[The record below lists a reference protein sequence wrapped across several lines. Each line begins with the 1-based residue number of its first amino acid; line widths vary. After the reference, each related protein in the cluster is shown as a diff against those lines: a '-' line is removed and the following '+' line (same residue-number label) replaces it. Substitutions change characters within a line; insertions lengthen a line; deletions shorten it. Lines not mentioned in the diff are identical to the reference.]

1 MSSQVAA
8 ITYPKSIAEPITPD
22 ETQLT
27 EDGPRFNTAWKCRRT
42 KSQILTVAWP
52 DTTTGELVLRGPGL
66 GGASIHMDT
75 VGQIYLLSGNI
86 NGGTDVGKGA
96 GKLTVH
102 CAGGVQ
108 KYEGPVDMEFNS
120 SDDDEDD
127 ALGIMCY
134 GNLTENVEGGQRTII
149 AQKVYIKAE
158 ELVEI
163 VGGTDVKIQAGG
175 DGSGSIIFAAGE
187 VLHLMDNE
195 KKVVL
200 GQSMKFGVKEDTEI
214 SFDPRS
220 NHTILSPGHLNH
232 KVLGDYKQWTGGI
245 YQQIIGGIV
254 PAPPF
259 IQPRIYDYSVT
270 TVKGKTA
277 FRSGQKFSVDAILGG
292 IDLEAA
298 AGGASVMA
306 QSGDIDILTNL
317 GEMNIQSTGDAK
329 IQATGGDI
337 SINAATKLDMTAPG
351 GTKIDTAAGFDVD
364 STGPVTIDG
373 TTVDVTG
380 SGNVTIKGALIFLN

>member
-1 MSSQVAA
+1 MSNQTAA
-8 ITYPKSIAEPITPD
+8 ITYPQSIAKPTTAD

-27 EDGPRFNTAWKCRRT
+27 EDGPRFKTAWKCAST

-75 VGQIYLLSGNI
+75 VGQIYLISGNL
-86 NGGTDVGKGA
+86 NGGADVGKGA

-102 CAGGVQ
+102 CNGGIQ

-134 GNLTENVEGGQRTII
+134 GNVTENIVGGQKTVI

-158 ELVEI
+158 ELIEI

-187 VLHLMDNE
+187 VMHLMDNE
-195 KKVVL
+195 KKIVL
-200 GQSMKFGVKEDTEI
+200 GQSMKFGVKEATEI

-245 YQQIIGGIV
+245 YQQIIGGII
-254 PAPPF
+254 PAPYAF
-259 IQPRIYDYSVT
+259 VQPRLYDYSVT

-277 FRSGQKFSVDAILGG
+277 FRSGQKFSVDAVLGG
-292 IDLEAA
+292 IDMEAYAGDVAMKATAGKMDLEA
-298 AGGASVMA
+298 
-306 QSGDIDILTNL
+306 L
-317 GEMNIQSTGDAK
+317 GVGTLK
-329 IQATGGDI
+329 ATGGVTIEGD
-337 SINAATKLDMTAPG
+337 G
-351 GTKIDTAAGFDVD
+351 DVD
-364 STGPVTIDG
+364 ITTKGKMDITSTGPMKIKGSTMGVEADGSLTIDG
-373 TTVDVTG
+373 ATVDVTG
-380 SGNVTIKGALIFLN
+380 SGDVSIKGSMIFLN

>member
-1 MSSQVAA
+1 MSDQVAA
-8 ITYPKSIAEPITPD
+8 ITYPQSIAGPTTPD

-27 EDGPRFNTAWKCRRT
+27 EDGPRFKTAWKCAST

-52 DTTTGELVLRGPGL
+52 DTTTGEMILRGPGL

-75 VGQIYLLSGNI
+75 VGQIYLLAGNI
-86 NGGTDVGKGA
+86 NGGADVGKGA
-96 GKLTVH
+96 GKLTVD

-127 ALGIMCY
+127 ALGIVCY
-134 GNLTENVEGGQRTII
+134 GNFTENIEGGQRTIK

-158 ELVEI
+158 ELIEI

-195 KKVVL
+195 KKIVL
-200 GQSMKFGVKEDTEI
+200 GQSMKFGVKEATEI

-277 FRSGQKFSVDAILGG
+277 FRSGQKFSVDAVLGG
-292 IDLEAA
+292 IDMEALAGDVAMKATAGKMDLEA
-298 AGGASVMA
+298 
-306 QSGDIDILTNL
+306 L
-317 GEMNIQSTGDAK
+317 GVGTLK
-329 IQATGGDI
+329 ATGGVTID
-337 SINAATKLDMTAPG
+337 
-351 GTKIDTAAGFDVD
+351 GTGDVD
-364 STGPVTIDG
+364 IKTEGKMDITSTGPMKIKGSLMDIDSDGPVTIDG
-373 TTVDVTG
+373 STVDITG
-380 SGNVTIKGALIFLN
+380 SGAVSLKGAMIYLN

>member
-1 MSSQVAA
+1 MSNQTAA
-8 ITYPKSIAEPITPD
+8 ITYPQSIAKPTTAD

-27 EDGPRFNTAWKCRRT
+27 EDGPRFKTAWKCAST
-42 KSQILTVAWP
+42 KSQFLTVAWP
-52 DTTTGELVLRGPGL
+52 DTTTGELILRGPGL

-75 VGQIYLLSGNI
+75 VGQIYLLSGNL
-86 NGGTDVGKGA
+86 NGGADVGKGA

-102 CAGGVQ
+102 CNGGIQ

-120 SDDDEDD
+120 ADDDEDD

-134 GNLTENVEGGQRTII
+134 GNVTENIVGGQKTVI

-195 KKVVL
+195 KKVIL
-200 GQSMKFGVKEDTEI
+200 GQSMKFGVKEATEI

-270 TVKGKTA
+270 TMKGKTA
-277 FRSGQKFSVDAILGG
+277 FRSGQKFSVDAVLGG
-292 IDLEAA
+292 IDMEAVAGDVLLKAKEGKMDLEA
-298 AGGASVMA
+298 
-306 QSGDIDILTNL
+306 L
-317 GEMNIQSTGDAK
+317 GVGTLK
-329 IQATGGDI
+329 ATGGVTIEGDGDFDI
-337 SINAATKLDMTAPG
+337 KTQGKLDMSAPE

-364 STGPVTIDG
+364 SSGPVSLKG
-373 TTVDVTG
+373 TTMDLEG
-380 SGNVTIKGALIFLN
+380 SGDVTIKGALIFLN

>member
-1 MSSQVAA
+1 MSNQVAA
-8 ITYPKSIAEPITPD
+8 TTYPKSIADPLTSD

-27 EDGPRFNTAWKCRRT
+27 TDLPLFTTCWKGRRT
-42 KSQILTVAWP
+42 KSDIVEIAWP
-52 DTTTGELVLRGPGL
+52 DTTTGELAIRGPGI

-75 VGQIYLLSGNI
+75 QGQIYLIGGTL
-86 NGGTDVGKGA
+86 NGGQDAGKGA
-96 GKLTVH
+96 GKLTVN
-102 CAGGVQ
+102 CAGGIQ
-108 KYEGPVDMEFNS
+108 KYQGPVSMEFNS
-120 SDDDEDD
+120 SDPGGEDDE

-134 GNLTENVEGGQRTII
+134 GDVTWDIEGGQKTIK
-149 AQKVYIKAE
+149 AQKVYIKAD

-187 VLHLMDNE
+187 VLHIMDN
-195 KKVVL
+195 KKEIIL

-259 IQPRIYDYSVT
+259 IQSRIYDYSVT

-277 FRSGQKFSVDAILGG
+277 FRSGQKFSVDAVLGG
-292 IDLEAA
+292 IDMEALAGDVAIKAA
-298 AGGASVMA
+298 AGKMDLEA
-306 QSGDIDILTNL
+306 L
-317 GEMNIQSTGDAK
+317 GVGTLK
-329 IQATGGDI
+329 ATGGVTVD
-337 SINAATKLDMTAPG
+337 
-351 GTKIDTAAGFDVD
+351 GTGDVD
-364 STGPVTIDG
+364 IKTEGKMDITSTGPMKIKGSIMDIDSDGPVTIDG
-373 TTVDVTG
+373 STVDVTA
-380 SGNVTIKGALIFLN
+380 SATVSLKGTMIFLN

>member
-1 MSSQVAA
+1 MSNQTAA
-8 ITYPKSIAEPITPD
+8 ITYPQSIAKPTTAD

-27 EDGPRFNTAWKCRRT
+27 EDGPRFKTAWKCAST
-42 KSQILTVAWP
+42 KSQFLTVSWP

-75 VGQIYLLSGNI
+75 VGQIYLISGNL
-86 NGGTDVGKGA
+86 NGGADVGKGA

-102 CAGGVQ
+102 CNGGIQ

-134 GNLTENVEGGQRTII
+134 GNVTENIVGGQKTVI

-195 KKVVL
+195 KKVIL
-200 GQSMKFGVKEDTEI
+200 GQSMKFGVKEATEI

-277 FRSGQKFSVDAILGG
+277 FRSGQKFSVDAVLGG
-292 IDLEAA
+292 IDMEALAGDVAMKATAGKMDLEA
-298 AGGASVMA
+298 
-306 QSGDIDILTNL
+306 L
-317 GEMNIQSTGDAK
+317 GVGTLK
-329 IQATGGDI
+329 ATGGITLEGDGDFDI
-337 SINAATKLDMTAPG
+337 KTQGKLDMSAPG
-351 GTKIDTAAGFDVD
+351 GTKIDTAAGFNVD
-364 STGPVTIDG
+364 STGPVSLKG
-373 TTVDVTG
+373 TAMDIEG

>member
-1 MSSQVAA
+1 MSNQVAA
-8 ITYPKSIAEPITPD
+8 ITYPQSLADPITPD

-27 EDGPRFNTAWKCRRT
+27 EDGPRFKTAWKCAST
-42 KSQILTVAWP
+42 KSQMLTVAWP

-66 GGASIHMDT
+66 GGASIHMDS
-75 VGQIYLLSGNI
+75 VGQIYLISGNL
-86 NGGTDVGKGA
+86 NGGADVGKGA

-102 CAGGVQ
+102 CNGGIQ

-120 SDDDEDD
+120 ADDDEDD

-134 GNLTENVEGGQRTII
+134 GNVTENIVGGQKTVI

-163 VGGTDVKIQAGG
+163 VSGADVKIQAGG

-187 VLHLMDNE
+187 VLHIMDNE
-195 KKVVL
+195 KKIVI

-277 FRSGQKFSVDAILGG
+277 FRSGQKFSVDAVLGG
-292 IDLEAA
+292 IDMEALAGDVAMKAALGKMDLEAKL
-298 AGGASVMA
+298 AGT
-306 QSGDIDILTNL
+306 L
-317 GEMNIQSTGDAK
+317 K
-329 IQATGGDI
+329 ATGITVDGTAGDVEI
-337 SINAATKLDMTAPG
+337 KTTQKLDMSAPL
-351 GTKIDTAAGFDVD
+351 GTKIDTAAGFEVD
-364 STGPVTIDG
+364 SAGPVSLKG
-373 TTVDVTG
+373 TTMDIEG

>member
-1 MSSQVAA
+1 MSNQTAA
-8 ITYPKSIAEPITPD
+8 ITYPQSIAKPTTAD

-27 EDGPRFNTAWKCRRT
+27 EDGPRFKTAWKCAST
-42 KSQILTVAWP
+42 KSQFLTVAWP
-52 DTTTGELVLRGPGL
+52 DTTTGELILRGPGL

-75 VGQIYLLSGNI
+75 VGQIYLLSGNL
-86 NGGTDVGKGA
+86 NGGADVGKGA

-102 CAGGVQ
+102 CNGGIQ

-120 SDDDEDD
+120 ADDDEDD

-134 GNLTENVEGGQRTII
+134 GNVTENIVGGQKTVI

-195 KKVVL
+195 KKVIL
-200 GQSMKFGVKEDTEI
+200 GQSMKFGVKEATEI

-270 TVKGKTA
+270 TMKGKTA
-277 FRSGQKFSVDAILGG
+277 FRSGQKFSVDAVLGVIDMEAVAG
-292 IDLEAA
+292 DVLLKAKEGKMDLEA
-298 AGGASVMA
+298 
-306 QSGDIDILTNL
+306 L
-317 GEMNIQSTGDAK
+317 GVGTLK
-329 IQATGGDI
+329 ATGGVTIEGDGDFDI
-337 SINAATKLDMTAPG
+337 KTQGKLDMSAPG

-364 STGPVTIDG
+364 SSGPVSLKG
-373 TTVDVTG
+373 TTMDLEG
-380 SGNVTIKGALIFLN
+380 SGDVTIKGALIFLN

>member
-1 MSSQVAA
+1 MSNQTAA
-8 ITYPKSIAEPITPD
+8 ITYPQSIAKPTTAD

-27 EDGPRFNTAWKCRRT
+27 EDGPRFKTAWKCAST
-42 KSQILTVAWP
+42 KSQFLTVAWP
-52 DTTTGELVLRGPGL
+52 DTTTGELILRGPGL

-75 VGQIYLLSGNI
+75 VGQIYLLSGNL
-86 NGGTDVGKGA
+86 NGGADVGKGA

-102 CAGGVQ
+102 CNGGIQ

-120 SDDDEDD
+120 ADDDEDD

-134 GNLTENVEGGQRTII
+134 GNVTENIVGGQKTVI

-195 KKVVL
+195 KKVIL
-200 GQSMKFGVKEDTEI
+200 GQSMKFGVKEATEI

-270 TVKGKTA
+270 TMKGKTA
-277 FRSGQKFSVDAILGG
+277 FRSGQKFSVDAVLGG
-292 IDLEAA
+292 IDMEALAGDVLLKAKAGNMDLEA
-298 AGGASVMA
+298 
-306 QSGDIDILTNL
+306 L
-317 GEMNIQSTGDAK
+317 GVGTLK
-329 IQATGGDI
+329 ATGGVTIEGDGDFDI
-337 SINAATKLDMTAPG
+337 KTQGKLDMSAPK

-364 STGPVTIDG
+364 SSGPVSLKG
-373 TTVDVTG
+373 TTMDLEG
-380 SGNVTIKGALIFLN
+380 SGDVTIKGALIFLN

>member
-1 MSSQVAA
+1 MSNQTAA
-8 ITYPKSIAEPITPD
+8 ITYPKSIAKPITAD

-27 EDGPRFNTAWKCRRT
+27 EDGPRFKTAWKCAST
-42 KSQILTVAWP
+42 KSQFLTVAWP

-75 VGQIYLLSGNI
+75 VGQIYLLSGNL
-86 NGGTDVGKGA
+86 NGGADVGKGA

-102 CAGGVQ
+102 CNGGIQ

-120 SDDDEDD
+120 ADDDEDD

-134 GNLTENVEGGQRTII
+134 GNVTENIVGGQKTVI

-195 KKVVL
+195 KKVIL
-200 GQSMKFGVKEDTEI
+200 GQSMKFGVKEATEI

-270 TVKGKTA
+270 TMKGKTA
-277 FRSGQKFSVDAILGG
+277 FRSGQKFSLDAVTGG
-292 IDLEAA
+292 IDLEAI
-298 AGGASVMA
+298 AGDVAMKATAGKMDLEA
-306 QSGDIDILTNL
+306 L
-317 GEMNIQSTGDAK
+317 GVGTLK
-329 IQATGGDI
+329 ATGGVTIEGDGDFDI
-337 SINAATKLDMTAPG
+337 KTQGKLDMSAPG

-364 STGPVTIDG
+364 SSGPVSLKG
-373 TTVDVTG
+373 TTMDLEG
-380 SGNVTIKGALIFLN
+380 SGDVTIKGALIFLN

>member
-1 MSSQVAA
+1 MSNQTAA
-8 ITYPKSIAEPITPD
+8 ITYPQSIAKPTTAD

-27 EDGPRFNTAWKCRRT
+27 EDGPRFKTAWKCAST
-42 KSQILTVAWP
+42 KSQFLTVAWP
-52 DTTTGELVLRGPGL
+52 DTTTGELILRGPGL

-75 VGQIYLLSGNI
+75 VGQIYLLSGNL
-86 NGGTDVGKGA
+86 NGGADVGKGA

-102 CAGGVQ
+102 CNGGIQ

-120 SDDDEDD
+120 ADDDEDD

-134 GNLTENVEGGQRTII
+134 GNVTENIVGGQKTVI

-195 KKVVL
+195 KKVIL
-200 GQSMKFGVKEDTEI
+200 GQSMKFGVKEATEI

-270 TVKGKTA
+270 TMKGKTA
-277 FRSGQKFSVDAILGG
+277 FRSGQKFSVDAVLGG
-292 IDLEAA
+292 IDMEALAGDVLLKAKAGKMDLEA
-298 AGGASVMA
+298 
-306 QSGDIDILTNL
+306 L
-317 GEMNIQSTGDAK
+317 GVGTLK
-329 IQATGGDI
+329 ATGGVTIEGDGDFDI
-337 SINAATKLDMTAPG
+337 KTQGKLDMSAPK

-364 STGPVTIDG
+364 SSGPVSLKG
-373 TTVDVTG
+373 TTMDLEG
-380 SGNVTIKGALIFLN
+380 SGDVTIKGALIFLN

>member
-1 MSSQVAA
+1 MSNQTAA
-8 ITYPKSIAEPITPD
+8 ITYPQSIAKPTTAD

-27 EDGPRFNTAWKCRRT
+27 EDGPRFKTAWKCAST
-42 KSQILTVAWP
+42 KSQFLTVSWP

-75 VGQIYLLSGNI
+75 VGQIYLLSGNL
-86 NGGTDVGKGA
+86 NGGADVGKGA

-102 CAGGVQ
+102 CNGGIQ

-120 SDDDEDD
+120 ADDDEDD

-134 GNLTENVEGGQRTII
+134 GNVTENIVGGQKTVI

-195 KKVVL
+195 KKVIL
-200 GQSMKFGVKEDTEI
+200 GQSMKFGVKEATEI

-270 TVKGKTA
+270 TMKGKTA
-277 FRSGQKFSVDAILGG
+277 FRSGQKFSVDAVLGVIDMEAVAG
-292 IDLEAA
+292 DVLLKAKEGKMDLEA
-298 AGGASVMA
+298 
-306 QSGDIDILTNL
+306 L
-317 GEMNIQSTGDAK
+317 GVGTLK
-329 IQATGGDI
+329 ATGGVTIEGDGDFDI
-337 SINAATKLDMTAPG
+337 KTQGKLDMSAPG

-364 STGPVTIDG
+364 SSGPVSLKG
-373 TTVDVTG
+373 TTMDLEG
-380 SGNVTIKGALIFLN
+380 SGDVTIKGALIFLN

>member
-1 MSSQVAA
+1 MSNQTAA
-8 ITYPKSIAEPITPD
+8 ITYPQSIAKPTTTD

-27 EDGPRFNTAWKCRRT
+27 EDGPRFKTAWKCAST
-42 KSQILTVAWP
+42 KSQILTVSWP
-52 DTTTGELVLRGPGL
+52 DTTTGELILRGPGL

-75 VGQIYLLSGNI
+75 VGQIYLLSGLI
-86 NGGTDVGKGA
+86 GAGADVGAGA

-102 CAGGVQ
+102 CDGGVQ
-108 KYEGPVDMEFNS
+108 KYEGPVNMEFNS
-120 SDDDEDD
+120 AEDDEDD

-134 GNLTENVEGGQRTII
+134 GNVTENLVGGQRTII
-149 AQKVYIKAE
+149 AKKVYIKAD

-187 VLHLMDNE
+187 VMHLMDNE
-195 KKVVL
+195 KKIVL
-200 GQSMKFGVKEDTEI
+200 GQSMKFGVKEATEI

-277 FRSGQKFSVDAILGG
+277 FRSGQKFSVDAVLGG
-292 IDLEAA
+292 IDMEALAGDVAMKATAGKMDLEA
-298 AGGASVMA
+298 
-306 QSGDIDILTNL
+306 L
-317 GEMNIQSTGDAK
+317 GVGTLK
-329 IQATGGDI
+329 ATGGITLEGDGDFDI
-337 SINAATKLDMTAPG
+337 KTQGKLDMSAPG
-351 GTKIDTAAGFDVD
+351 GTKIDTAAGFNVD
-364 STGPVTIDG
+364 SSGPVSLKG
-373 TTVDVTG
+373 TAMDIEG

>member
-1 MSSQVAA
+1 MSNQTAA
-8 ITYPKSIAEPITPD
+8 ITYPQSIAKPTTAD

-27 EDGPRFNTAWKCRRT
+27 EDGPRFKTAWKCAST
-42 KSQILTVAWP
+42 KSQFLTVSWP

-75 VGQIYLLSGNI
+75 VGQIYLLSGNL
-86 NGGTDVGKGA
+86 NGGADVGKGA

-102 CAGGVQ
+102 CNGGIQ

-120 SDDDEDD
+120 ADDDEDD

-134 GNLTENVEGGQRTII
+134 GNVTENIVGGQKTVI

-195 KKVVL
+195 KKVIL
-200 GQSMKFGVKEDTEI
+200 GQSMKFGVKEATEI

-270 TVKGKTA
+270 TMKGKTA
-277 FRSGQKFSVDAILGG
+277 FRSGQKFSVDAVLGG
-292 IDLEAA
+292 IDMEALAGDVLLKAKAGKMDLEA
-298 AGGASVMA
+298 
-306 QSGDIDILTNL
+306 L
-317 GEMNIQSTGDAK
+317 GVGTLK
-329 IQATGGDI
+329 ATGGVTIEGDGDFDI
-337 SINAATKLDMTAPG
+337 KTKGKLDMEAPG

-364 STGPVTIDG
+364 SSGPVSLKG
-373 TTVDVTG
+373 TTMDLEG
-380 SGNVTIKGALIFLN
+380 SGDVTIKGALIYLN

>member
-1 MSSQVAA
+1 FNAA
-8 ITYPKSIAEPITPD
+8 
-22 ETQLT
+22 
-27 EDGPRFNTAWKCRRT
+27 
-42 KSQILTVAWP
+42 
-52 DTTTGELVLRGPGL
+52 
-66 GGASIHMDT
+66 
-75 VGQIYLLSGNI
+75 
-86 NGGTDVGKGA
+86 
-96 GKLTVH
+96 
-102 CAGGVQ
+102 
-108 KYEGPVDMEFNS
+108 
-120 SDDDEDD
+120 DDDEDD

-134 GNLTENVEGGQRTII
+134 GNVTENIVGGQKTVI

-163 VGGTDVKIQAGG
+163 VSGADVKIQAGG

-195 KKVVL
+195 KKIVL

-277 FRSGQKFSVDAILGG
+277 FRSGQKFSVDAVLGG
-292 IDLEAA
+292 IDMEALAGDVAMKATAGKMDLEA
-298 AGGASVMA
+298 
-306 QSGDIDILTNL
+306 L
-317 GEMNIQSTGDAK
+317 GVGTLK
-329 IQATGGDI
+329 ATGGVTIEGDGDFDI
-337 SINAATKLDMTAPG
+337 KTKGKLDMEAIG
-351 GTKIDTAAGFDVD
+351 GTKINTPAGFDVD
-364 STGPVTIDG
+364 SAGPVSLKG
-373 TTVDVTG
+373 TTMDIEG

>member
-1 MSSQVAA
+1 MSNQTAA
-8 ITYPKSIAEPITPD
+8 ITYPQSIAKPTTAD

-27 EDGPRFNTAWKCRRT
+27 EDGPRFKTAWKCAST
-42 KSQILTVAWP
+42 KSQFLTVAWP
-52 DTTTGELVLRGPGL
+52 DTTTGELILRGPGL

-75 VGQIYLLSGNI
+75 VGQIYLLSGNL
-86 NGGTDVGKGA
+86 NGGADVGKGA

-102 CAGGVQ
+102 CNGGIQ

-120 SDDDEDD
+120 ADDDEDD

-134 GNLTENVEGGQRTII
+134 GNVTENIVGGQKTVI

-195 KKVVL
+195 KKVIL
-200 GQSMKFGVKEDTEI
+200 GQSMKFGVKEATEI

-270 TVKGKTA
+270 TMKGKTA
-277 FRSGQKFSVDAILGG
+277 FRSGQKFSVDAVLGG
-292 IDLEAA
+292 IDMEAVAGDVLLKAKAGKMDLEA
-298 AGGASVMA
+298 
-306 QSGDIDILTNL
+306 L
-317 GEMNIQSTGDAK
+317 GVGTLK
-329 IQATGGDI
+329 ATGGVTIEGDGDFDI
-337 SINAATKLDMTAPG
+337 KTQGKLDMSAPK
-351 GTKIDTAAGFDVD
+351 GTKIDTEAGFDVD
-364 STGPVTIDG
+364 SSGPVSLKG
-373 TTVDVTG
+373 TTMDLEG
-380 SGNVTIKGALIFLN
+380 SGDVTIKGALIFLN

>member
-1 MSSQVAA
+1 MSNQTAA
-8 ITYPKSIAEPITPD
+8 ITYPQSIAKPTTAD

-27 EDGPRFNTAWKCRRT
+27 EDGPRFKTAWKCAST
-42 KSQILTVAWP
+42 KSQFLTVAWP
-52 DTTTGELVLRGPGL
+52 DTTTGELILRGPGL

-75 VGQIYLLSGNI
+75 VGQIYLLSGNL
-86 NGGTDVGKGA
+86 NGGADVGKGA

-102 CAGGVQ
+102 CNGGIQ

-120 SDDDEDD
+120 ADDDEDD

-134 GNLTENVEGGQRTII
+134 GNVTENIVGGQKTVI

-195 KKVVL
+195 KKVIL
-200 GQSMKFGVKEDTEI
+200 GQSMKFGVKEATEI

-270 TVKGKTA
+270 TMKGKTA
-277 FRSGQKFSVDAILGG
+277 FRSGQKFSVDAVLGG
-292 IDLEAA
+292 IDMEAVAGDVLLKAKEGKMDLEA
-298 AGGASVMA
+298 
-306 QSGDIDILTNL
+306 L
-317 GEMNIQSTGDAK
+317 GVGTLK
-329 IQATGGDI
+329 ATGGVTIEGDGDFDI
-337 SINAATKLDMTAPG
+337 KTQGKLDMSAPK

-364 STGPVTIDG
+364 SSGPVSLKG
-373 TTVDVTG
+373 TTMDLEG
-380 SGNVTIKGALIFLN
+380 SGDVTIKGALIFLN

>member
-8 ITYPKSIAEPITPD
+8 ITYPQSIAGPTTPD

-27 EDGPRFNTAWKCRRT
+27 EDGPRFKTAWKCAST

-52 DTTTGELVLRGPGL
+52 DTTTGEMILRGPGL

-75 VGQIYLLSGNI
+75 VGQIYLLSGSI
-86 NGGTDVGKGA
+86 NGGADVGKGA
-96 GKLTVH
+96 GKLTID

-108 KYEGPVDMEFNS
+108 KYQGPVDMEFNS

-127 ALGIMCY
+127 ALGIVCY
-134 GNLTENVEGGQRTII
+134 GNLTENIEGGQRTII

-175 DGSGSIIFAAGE
+175 DGSGSITFAAGE
-187 VLHLMDNE
+187 VLHIVDN
-195 KKVVL
+195 KKEIIL

-259 IQPRIYDYSVT
+259 IQSRIYDYSVT

-277 FRSGQKFSVDAILGG
+277 FRSGQKFSVDAVLGG
-292 IDLEAA
+292 IDMEALAGDVAIKAA
-298 AGGASVMA
+298 AGKMDLEA
-306 QSGDIDILTNL
+306 L
-317 GEMNIQSTGDAK
+317 GVGTLK
-329 IQATGGDI
+329 ATGGVTVD
-337 SINAATKLDMTAPG
+337 
-351 GTKIDTAAGFDVD
+351 GTGDVD
-364 STGPVTIDG
+364 IKTEGKMDITSTGPMKIKGSIMDIDSDGPVTIDG
-373 TTVDVTG
+373 STVDVTA
-380 SGNVTIKGALIFLN
+380 SATVSLKGTMIFLN

>member
-1 MSSQVAA
+1 MSNQVAA
-8 ITYPKSIAEPITPD
+8 ITYPQSLADPITPD

-27 EDGPRFNTAWKCRRT
+27 EDGPRFKTAWKCAST
-42 KSQILTVAWP
+42 KSQMLTVAWP

-66 GGASIHMDT
+66 GGASIHMDS
-75 VGQIYLLSGNI
+75 VGQIYLISGNL
-86 NGGTDVGKGA
+86 NGGADVGKGA

-102 CAGGVQ
+102 CNGGIQ

-120 SDDDEDD
+120 ADDDEDD

-134 GNLTENVEGGQRTII
+134 GNVTENIVGGQKTVI

-163 VGGTDVKIQAGG
+163 VSGADVKIQAGG

-195 KKVVL
+195 KKIVL

-277 FRSGQKFSVDAILGG
+277 FRSGQKFSVDAVLGG
-292 IDLEAA
+292 IDMEALAGDVAMKAALGKMDLEAKL
-298 AGGASVMA
+298 AGT
-306 QSGDIDILTNL
+306 L
-317 GEMNIQSTGDAK
+317 K
-329 IQATGGDI
+329 ATGITVDGTAGDVEI
-337 SINAATKLDMTAPG
+337 KTTQKLDMSAPL
-351 GTKIDTAAGFDVD
+351 GTKIDTAAGFEVD
-364 STGPVTIDG
+364 SAGPVSLKG
-373 TTVDVTG
+373 TTMDIEG

>member
-8 ITYPKSIAEPITPD
+8 ITYPQSIAGPTTPD

-27 EDGPRFNTAWKCRRT
+27 EDGPRFKTAWKCAST

-52 DTTTGELVLRGPGL
+52 DTTTGEMILRGPGL

-75 VGQIYLLSGNI
+75 VGQIYLLSGSI
-86 NGGTDVGKGA
+86 NGGADVGKGA
-96 GKLTVH
+96 GKLTID

-108 KYEGPVDMEFNS
+108 KYQGPVDMEFNS

-127 ALGIMCY
+127 ALGIVCY
-134 GNLTENVEGGQRTII
+134 GNLTENIEGGQRTII

-175 DGSGSIIFAAGE
+175 DGSGSITFAAGE
-187 VLHLMDNE
+187 VLHIVDN
-195 KKVVL
+195 KKEIIL

-277 FRSGQKFSVDAILGG
+277 FRSGQKFSVDAVLGG
-292 IDLEAA
+292 IDMEALAGDVAIKAA
-298 AGGASVMA
+298 AGKMDLEA
-306 QSGDIDILTNL
+306 L
-317 GEMNIQSTGDAK
+317 GVGTLK
-329 IQATGGDI
+329 ATGGVTVD
-337 SINAATKLDMTAPG
+337 
-351 GTKIDTAAGFDVD
+351 GTGDVD
-364 STGPVTIDG
+364 IKTEGKMDITSTGPMKIKGSIMDIDSDGPVTIDG
-373 TTVDVTG
+373 STVDVTA
-380 SGNVTIKGALIFLN
+380 SATVSLKGTMIFLN

>member
-52 DTTTGELVLRGPGL
+52 DTTTGELILRGPGL

-75 VGQIYLLSGNI
+75 VGQIYLLAGNI
-86 NGGTDVGKGA
+86 NGGADVGKGA
-96 GKLTVH
+96 GKLTVK

-134 GNLTENVEGGQRTII
+134 GNLTENIEGGQRTII

-298 AGGASVMA
+298 AGGVSVMA
-306 QSGDIDILTNL
+306 Q
-317 GEMNIQSTGDAK
+317 
-329 IQATGGDI
+329 
-337 SINAATKLDMTAPG
+337 
-351 GTKIDTAAGFDVD
+351 
-364 STGPVTIDG
+364 
-373 TTVDVTG
+373 
-380 SGNVTIKGALIFLN
+380 

>member
-1 MSSQVAA
+1 MSDQVAA
-8 ITYPKSIAEPITPD
+8 ITYPQSIAGSTTPD

-27 EDGPRFNTAWKCRRT
+27 EDGPRFKTAWKCAST

-52 DTTTGELVLRGPGL
+52 DTTTGEMILRGPGL

-75 VGQIYLLSGNI
+75 VGQIYLLAGNI
-86 NGGTDVGKGA
+86 NGGADVGKGA
-96 GKLTVH
+96 GKLTVD
-102 CAGGVQ
+102 CAGGIQ

-195 KKVVL
+195 KKIVL

-277 FRSGQKFSVDAILGG
+277 FRSGQKFSVDAVLGG
-292 IDLEAA
+292 IDMEAYAGDVAMKATAGKMDLEAKL
-298 AGGASVMA
+298 AGT
-306 QSGDIDILTNL
+306 L
-317 GEMNIQSTGDAK
+317 K
-329 IQATGGDI
+329 ATGITVDGTAGDVEI
-337 SINAATKLDMTAPG
+337 KTTQKLDMSAPL
-351 GTKIDTAAGFDVD
+351 GTKIDTAAGFEVD
-364 STGPVTIDG
+364 SAGPVSLKG
-373 TTVDVTG
+373 TTMDIEG

>member
-1 MSSQVAA
+1 MSNQTAA
-8 ITYPKSIAEPITPD
+8 ITYPQSIAKPTTAD

-27 EDGPRFNTAWKCRRT
+27 EDGPRFKTAWKCAST
-42 KSQILTVAWP
+42 KSQFLTVSWP

-75 VGQIYLLSGNI
+75 VGQIYLISGNL
-86 NGGTDVGKGA
+86 NGGADVGKGA

-102 CAGGVQ
+102 CNGGIQ

-134 GNLTENVEGGQRTII
+134 GNVTENIVGGQKTVI

-195 KKVVL
+195 KKVIL
-200 GQSMKFGVKEDTEI
+200 GQSMKFGVKEATEI

-277 FRSGQKFSVDAILGG
+277 FRSGQKFSVDAVLGG
-292 IDLEAA
+292 IDMEALAGDVAMKATAGKMDLEA
-298 AGGASVMA
+298 
-306 QSGDIDILTNL
+306 L
-317 GEMNIQSTGDAK
+317 GVGTLK
-329 IQATGGDI
+329 ATGGITLEGDGDFDI
-337 SINAATKLDMTAPG
+337 KTQGKLDMSAPG
-351 GTKIDTAAGFDVD
+351 GTKIDTAAGFNVD
-364 STGPVTIDG
+364 STGPVSLKG
-373 TTVDVTG
+373 TAMDIEG
-380 SGNVTIKGALIFLN
+380 SGKVTIKGALIFLN

>member
-1 MSSQVAA
+1 MSNQVAA
-8 ITYPKSIAEPITPD
+8 TTYPKSIADPLTSD

-27 EDGPRFNTAWKCRRT
+27 TDLPLFTTCWKGRRT
-42 KSQILTVAWP
+42 KSDIVEIAWP
-52 DTTTGELVLRGPGL
+52 DTTTGELAIRGPGI

-75 VGQIYLLSGNI
+75 QGQIYLIGGTL
-86 NGGTDVGKGA
+86 NGGQDAGKGA
-96 GKLTVH
+96 GKLTVN
-102 CAGGVQ
+102 CAGGIQ
-108 KYEGPVDMEFNS
+108 KYQGPVSMEFNS
-120 SDDDEDD
+120 SDPGGEDDE

-134 GNLTENVEGGQRTII
+134 GDVTWDIEGGQKTIK
-149 AQKVYIKAE
+149 AQKVYIKAD

-187 VLHLMDNE
+187 VLHIMDN
-195 KKVVL
+195 KKEIIL

-270 TVKGKTA
+270 TMKGKTA
-277 FRSGQKFSVDAILGG
+277 FRSGQKFSLDVVTGG
-292 IDLEAA
+292 IDLEAI
-298 AGGASVMA
+298 AGDVAMKATAGKM
-306 QSGDIDILTNL
+306 DL
-317 GEMNIQSTGDAK
+317 EAK
-329 IQATGGDI
+329 LAGTLKATGITVDGTAGDVEI
-337 SINAATKLDMTAPG
+337 TTTKKLDMSAPQ
-351 GTKIDTAAGFDVD
+351 GTKIDTAAGFEVD
-364 STGPVTIDG
+364 SSGPVSLKG
-373 TTVDVTG
+373 TTMDLDG

>member
-1 MSSQVAA
+1 MSNQTAA
-8 ITYPKSIAEPITPD
+8 ITYPQSIAKPTTAD

-27 EDGPRFNTAWKCRRT
+27 EDGPRFKTAWKCAST
-42 KSQILTVAWP
+42 KSQFLTVAWP
-52 DTTTGELVLRGPGL
+52 DTTTGELILRGPGL

-75 VGQIYLLSGNI
+75 VGQIYLLSGNL
-86 NGGTDVGKGA
+86 NGGADVGKGA

-102 CAGGVQ
+102 CNGGIQ

-120 SDDDEDD
+120 ADDDEDD

-134 GNLTENVEGGQRTII
+134 GNVTENIVGGQKTVI

-195 KKVVL
+195 KKVIL
-200 GQSMKFGVKEDTEI
+200 GQSMKFGVKEATEI

-270 TVKGKTA
+270 TMKGKTA
-277 FRSGQKFSVDAILGG
+277 FRSGQKFSVDAVLGG
-292 IDLEAA
+292 IDMEAVAGDVLLKAKEGKMDLEA
-298 AGGASVMA
+298 
-306 QSGDIDILTNL
+306 L
-317 GEMNIQSTGDAK
+317 GVGTLK
-329 IQATGGDI
+329 ATGGVTIEGDGDFDI
-337 SINAATKLDMTAPG
+337 KTQGKLDMSAPK
-351 GTKIDTAAGFDVD
+351 GTKIDTEAGFDVD
-364 STGPVTIDG
+364 SSGPVSLKG
-373 TTVDVTG
+373 TTMDLEG
-380 SGNVTIKGALIFLN
+380 SGDVTIKGALIFLN

>member
-1 MSSQVAA
+1 MSNQVAA
-8 ITYPKSIAEPITPD
+8 ITYPQSIADPQTSD

-27 EDGPRFNTAWKCRRT
+27 EDGPRFKTAWKCAST
-42 KSQILTVAWP
+42 KSQMLTVSWP
-52 DTTTGELVLRGPGL
+52 DTTTGELILRGPGL

-75 VGQIYLLSGNI
+75 VGQIYLLSGNL
-86 NGGTDVGKGA
+86 NGGADVGKGA

-102 CAGGVQ
+102 CNGGIQ

-120 SDDDEDD
+120 ADDDEDD

-134 GNLTENVEGGQRTII
+134 GNVTENIVGGQKTVI

-163 VGGTDVKIQAGG
+163 VSGADVKIQAGG

-195 KKVVL
+195 KKIVL
-200 GQSMKFGVKEDTEI
+200 GQSMKFGVKEATEI

-245 YQQIIGGIV
+245 YQQIIGGII
-254 PAPPF
+254 PAPYAF
-259 IQPRIYDYSVT
+259 VQPRLYDYSVT

-277 FRSGQKFSVDAILGG
+277 FRSGQKFSVDAVLGG
-292 IDLEAA
+292 IDMEAYAGDVAMKATAGKMDLEA
-298 AGGASVMA
+298 
-306 QSGDIDILTNL
+306 L
-317 GEMNIQSTGDAK
+317 GVGTLK
-329 IQATGGDI
+329 ATGGVTIEGD
-337 SINAATKLDMTAPG
+337 G
-351 GTKIDTAAGFDVD
+351 DVD
-364 STGPVTIDG
+364 ITTKGKMDITSTGPMKIKGSTMGVEADGSLTIDG
-373 TTVDVTG
+373 ATVDVTG
-380 SGNVTIKGALIFLN
+380 SGDVSIKGSMIFLN

>member
-1 MSSQVAA
+1 MSNQVAA
-8 ITYPKSIAEPITPD
+8 ITYPQSLADPITPD

-27 EDGPRFNTAWKCRRT
+27 EDGPRFKTAWKCAST
-42 KSQILTVAWP
+42 KSQMLTVAWP

-66 GGASIHMDT
+66 GGASIHMDS
-75 VGQIYLLSGNI
+75 VGQIYLISGNL
-86 NGGTDVGKGA
+86 NGGADVGKGA

-102 CAGGVQ
+102 CNGGIQ

-120 SDDDEDD
+120 ADDDEDD

-134 GNLTENVEGGQRTII
+134 GNVTENIVGGQKTVI

-163 VGGTDVKIQAGG
+163 VSGADVKIQAGG

-195 KKVVL
+195 KKIVL

-277 FRSGQKFSVDAILGG
+277 FRSGQKFSVDAVLGG
-292 IDLEAA
+292 IDMEALAGDVAMKATAGKMDLEA
-298 AGGASVMA
+298 
-306 QSGDIDILTNL
+306 L
-317 GEMNIQSTGDAK
+317 GVGTLK
-329 IQATGGDI
+329 ATGGVTIEGDGDFDI
-337 SINAATKLDMTAPG
+337 KTKGKLDMEAIG
-351 GTKIDTAAGFDVD
+351 GTKINTPAGFDVD
-364 STGPVTIDG
+364 SAGPVSLKG
-373 TTVDVTG
+373 TTMDIEG

>member
-1 MSSQVAA
+1 MSNQTAA
-8 ITYPKSIAEPITPD
+8 ITYPQSIAKPTTAD

-27 EDGPRFNTAWKCRRT
+27 EDGPRFKTAWKCAST
-42 KSQILTVAWP
+42 KSQFLTVSWP

-75 VGQIYLLSGNI
+75 VGQIYLLSGNL
-86 NGGTDVGKGA
+86 NGGADVGKGA

-102 CAGGVQ
+102 CNGGIQ

-134 GNLTENVEGGQRTII
+134 GNVTENIVGGQKTVI

-195 KKVVL
+195 KKVIL
-200 GQSMKFGVKEDTEI
+200 GQSMKFGVKEATEI

-277 FRSGQKFSVDAILGG
+277 FRSGQKFSVDAVLGG
-292 IDLEAA
+292 IDMEALAGDVAMKATAGKMDLEA
-298 AGGASVMA
+298 
-306 QSGDIDILTNL
+306 L
-317 GEMNIQSTGDAK
+317 GVGTLK
-329 IQATGGDI
+329 ATGGITLEGDGDFDI
-337 SINAATKLDMTAPG
+337 KTQGKLDMSAPG
-351 GTKIDTAAGFDVD
+351 GTKIDTAAGFNVD
-364 STGPVTIDG
+364 STGPVSLKG
-373 TTVDVTG
+373 TAMDIEG